1 MTDPRLARLLNH
13 GQSPWL
19 DQLRREWLTDGT
31 LAAWIDAG
39 VRGVT
44 SNPTI
49 FAEAFAT
56 GDAYAAQIKAL
67 AAKDLDPAAIYDAVT
82 LDDIRAACDLFL
94 PTYADT
100 YGNDGFVSHE
110 VAPALARDTEGTV
123 AEARRLWRAIKRPN
137 AMIKIPAT
145 DEGVRAVEICL
156 AEGININIT
165 LMFGLS
171 QYEAV
176 GEAYMKA
183 LEKRVDDG
191 DLIDRVSSVA
201 SFFVSRV
208 DTKVD
213 TELRRRIADAPADDS
228 DAELCR
234 ALLGR
239 AAVANATRA
248 YARFQARFG
257 EGQSGIVDVAAR
269 WTALTD
275 GGARMQRVL
284 WASTGTKDKSYS
296 DVKYVTN
303 LVAPETVNT
312 LPVATLEA
320 FLDHGE
326 VGRILGVGTRDADKV
341 AAQLESLGIDL
352 EQVAAELL
360 DEGLVKFAASYDD
373 ALATVARSAQTAG

>member
-1 MTDPRLARLLNH
+1 MLEPHLARLLNH

-31 LAAWIDAG
+31 LSAWIEAG

-49 FAEAFAT
+49 FAEAISK
-56 GDAYAAQIKAL
+56 GDTYGAQIGEL
-67 AAKDLDPAAIYDAVT
+67 AAKGLSSSAIFDAVM
-82 LDDIRAACDLFL
+82 LEDIRAACDVFL
-94 PTYADT
+94 PTYEAT

-110 VAPALARDTEGTV
+110 VAPALARDTDGTI

-145 DEGVRAVEICL
+145 AEGVAAAESCL

-176 GEAYMKA
+176 AEAYMRA
-183 LEKRVDDG
+183 LEIRVG
-191 DLIDRVSSVA
+191 SGALIDRVSSVA

-208 DTKVD
+208 DTYVD
-213 TELRRRIADAPADDS
+213 AELRRRIAQAPTGDSEADR
-228 DAELCR
+228 CQ

-248 YARFQARFG
+248 YARFQGRFG
-257 EGQSGIVDVAAR
+257 EGQGGIKDVDAR
-269 WTALTD
+269 WTALTHS
-275 GGARMQRVL
+275 GARMQRVL

-296 DVKYVTN
+296 DVKYVTE
-303 LVAPETVNT
+303 LVAPETINT
-312 LPVATLEA
+312 LPVPTLDA
-320 FLDHGE
+320 FVDHGD

-341 AAQLESLGIDL
+341 ESELGALGIDL
-352 EQVAAELL
+352 EHVAAPLL
-360 DEGLVKFAASYDD
+360 EEGLAKFAASYDE
-373 ALATVARSAQTAG
+373 AIATVERVAG